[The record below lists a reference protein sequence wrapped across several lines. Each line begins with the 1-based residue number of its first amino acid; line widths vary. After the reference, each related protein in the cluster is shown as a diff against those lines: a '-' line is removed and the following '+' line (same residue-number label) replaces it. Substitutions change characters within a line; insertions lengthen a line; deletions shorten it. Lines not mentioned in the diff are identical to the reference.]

1 MQKSGFYRTYYKAEV
16 QEYKKIKSSKEN
28 MDEMFEMMDGDLD
41 DVIDKQMV
49 VEELELNLTNKR
61 ETYKKKEVKIKT
73 RDVPRVVDKYTKP
86 EKPLNKEKEER

>member
-1 MQKSGFYRTYYKAEV
+1 
-16 QEYKKIKSSKEN
+16 

-61 ETYKKKEVKIKT
+61 ETYKKKEVKIKS
-73 RDVPRVVDKYTKP
+73 RDIPRVADKYMKP
-86 EKPLNKEKEER
+86 EKPLTKEKEER